1 VFEDLLV
8 KIAQAL
14 KESGL
19 PYMIIG
25 GQAVLLYG
33 TPRMTKDIG
42 ITLGVDVDDLDKTV
56 ETVRRAGL
64 EIIPESF
71 EVFVKETSVLPTK
84 DEKTGIR
91 VDLIFSF
98 TPYERQAIDR
108 ANPVPLLGTAVM
120 FASVEDVMIHK
131 IFAGRPRDIE
141 DVRSIM
147 IKNPDFDREYT
158 RTWLREFDR
167 SMESDD
173 FTRQFEDLLKE
184 AGLGE

>member
-1 VFEDLLV
+1 MFERLLA

-33 TPRMTKDIG
+33 TPRMTKDID
-42 ITLGVDVDDLDKTV
+42 ITLGVDVDDLGKTI
-56 ETVRRAGL
+56 EIVRRVGL

-71 EVFVKETSVLPTK
+71 EAFVKQTFVLPTK
-84 DEKTGIR
+84 DESTGIR

-108 ANPVPLLGTAVM
+108 ANPVFLHGTPVM
-120 FASVEDVMIHK
+120 FASVEDVIIHK

-141 DVRSIM
+141 DARSI
-147 IKNPDFDREYT
+147 ILKNPDFDRAYT
-158 RTWLREFDR
+158 RKWLREFDR
-167 SMESDD
+167 SMESGG
-173 FTRQFEDLLKE
+173 FTSQLEDLLKE
-184 AGLGE
+184 ADLM